1 MTTGTTAGG
10 LDLEMHGITVRVRG
24 ARPADARAIE
34 WRLGARRIAC
44 ERTPDV
50 EVRFVASLPALP
62 TARALGG
69 GLVAGSEFAVVAAA
83 KRNRARVC
91 VPLAALAACTDEAQ
105 AGTFPL
111 ELLCEYGAGAS
122 PWLTAVLH
130 AVALGRGM
138 LPLHA
143 AAFAWHDAGT
153 LVLGESGA
161 GKTGVLLGFLAAR
174 ARYLAADWILL
185 SCDGTTLLGRREPV
199 RLRAWHV
206 RALPELRQVLNGS
219 VRARFFLAGV
229 PAAVL
234 ERWPGLAR
242 RAAPLAAWVR
252 RFDRRLWVDVVPERV
267 ARNVDSAPC
276 ARFTRLWWLEPG
288 AAPSVRI
295 ATLEPA
301 AAAQALTATLMEGV
315 APLGGLPGAMRA
327 AGMAGN
333 GWMEALAARLQARLA
348 TQLAGKIVQRIA
360 VPPGTPLR
368 VLLEVLRTGDDAG

>member
-1 MTTGTTAGG
+1 MTTGATPGR
-10 LDLEMHGITVRVRG
+10 LDLELHGITVRVRG
-24 ARPADARAIE
+24 ARPADAQALE
-34 WRLGARRIAC
+34 WRLGARRIAGAHA
-44 ERTPDV
+44 PDV
-50 EVRFVASLPALP
+50 EVGFVTSLPALP
-62 TARALGG
+62 TAPALGG

-83 KRNRARVC
+83 KRNRARVR
-91 VPLAALAACTDEAQ
+91 VPLAALAVCTGEAQ

-111 ELLCEYGAGAS
+111 ELLCEHGAGAS

-138 LPLHA
+138 LPMHA
-143 AAFAWHDAGT
+143 AAFAWHGAGI

-185 SCDGTTLLGRREPV
+185 SQDGTTLLGRREPV

-206 RALPELRQVLNGS
+206 RALPELRQAVNGS

-234 ERWPGLAR
+234 EKWPGLAR

-267 ARNVDSAPC
+267 ARNLDPAPSAPF
-276 ARFTRLWWLEPG
+276 AQLWWLEPG
-288 AAPSVRI
+288 AAPTVRL
-295 ATLEPA
+295 TPLEPA
-301 AAAQALTATLMEGV
+301 AAAEALAATLMECV
-315 APLGGLPGAMRA
+315 APLGRLPGAMRA
-327 AGMAGN
+327 AGHPGN

-348 TQLAGKIVQRIA
+348 TQLADKTVQRVA

-368 VLLEVLRTGDDAG
+368 VLLEVLRTGAGTG